1 MALNKFCPVSQGEY
15 YNIKSPSKSQ
25 PFFTCFFAF
34 LTSFTVLLRMCFIFT
49 TYSIFYP
56 LSCTIYAHLFI
67 FSQIP
72 GLQKRTRVH
81 IQNVPGSLFSIYIY
95 EFLPSSVNQNST
107 PFSQFFTPYC
117 WLCASMIA
125 LTIERPIPVPP
136 YARVLALSTL

>member
-25 PFFTCFFAF
+25 PFFTCFRFS
-34 LTSFTVLLRMCFIFT
+34 LHLLRCCYACVSFFT

-56 LSCTIYAHLFI
+56 LSYTIYAHLFI

-81 IQNVPGSLFSIYIY
+81 IQNVPGSLSSIYIY

>member
-15 YNIKSPSKSQ
+15 YNIKPRPKVNH
-25 PFFTCFFAF
+25 FLHVFFAF
-34 LTSFTVLLRMCFIFT
+34 FYIFTVLLRMCFIFT

-56 LSCTIYAHLFI
+56 LSYTIYAHLFI

-72 GLQKRTRVH
+72 DCKEPGFTFKMFRVLLL
-81 IQNVPGSLFSIYIY
+81 SSIYIY

-125 LTIERPIPVPP
+125 FDDRETDSGSSVCAGSRLYR
-136 YARVLALSTL
+136 L

>member
-1 MALNKFCPVSQGEY
+1 M
-15 YNIKSPSKSQ
+15 
-25 PFFTCFFAF
+25 FFAF
-34 LTSFTVLLRMCFIFT
+34 LYIFYGVARMCFILQHIVYFIRYHIPYMLI
-49 TYSIFYP
+49 YSYFHRFP
-56 LSCTIYAHLFI
+56 DC
-67 FSQIP
+67 
-72 GLQKRTRVH
+72 KRTRVH
-81 IQNVPGSLFSIYIY
+81 IQNVPGSLSSIYIY

>member
-1 MALNKFCPVSQGEY
+1 MTLNKFCPVAQGEY

-25 PFFTCFFAF
+25 PFFTCFFTF
-34 LTSFTVLLRMCFIFT
+34 LYIFYGAVTHTFHLYNIWYILSIIMYYICSFIHIFT
-49 TYSIFYP
+49 DSRTK
-56 LSCTIYAHLFI
+56 
-67 FSQIP
+67 
-72 GLQKRTRVH
+72 KRTRVH
-81 IQNVPGSLFSIYIY
+81 IQNVPGSLSSIYIY